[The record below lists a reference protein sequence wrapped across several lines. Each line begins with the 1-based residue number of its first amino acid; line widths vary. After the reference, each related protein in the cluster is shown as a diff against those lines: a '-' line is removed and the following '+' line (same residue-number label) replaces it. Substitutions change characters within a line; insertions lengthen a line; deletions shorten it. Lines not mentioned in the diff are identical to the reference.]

1 MFQRINRHLGFLA
14 VSLLTLFAIT
24 LSGCGEKSAEDKVK
38 EQASKVHALTEDE
51 RALANANG
59 KAFFEK
65 PWAPAGGK
73 QGQFI
78 SCRPSDSNFNGLVTC
93 SGFIPQPDGSMP
105 EIKRYCGYRA
115 DLVGCSDEDTV
126 K

>member
-1 MFQRINRHLGFLA
+1 MITTHTLRRLGL
-14 VSLLTLFAIT
+14 SLLTLAT
-24 LSGCGEKSAEDKVK
+24 LALCACSEKSAEDKVK
-38 EQASKVHALTEDE
+38 DQASKVHALNEDE
-51 RALANANG
+51 RALANANA

-78 SCRPSDSNFNGLVTC
+78 GCRPSDSNFNGLVTC
-93 SGFIPQPDGSMP
+93 SGFIPQPDGTMP
-105 EIKRYCGYRA
+105 EIKRYCGYRP